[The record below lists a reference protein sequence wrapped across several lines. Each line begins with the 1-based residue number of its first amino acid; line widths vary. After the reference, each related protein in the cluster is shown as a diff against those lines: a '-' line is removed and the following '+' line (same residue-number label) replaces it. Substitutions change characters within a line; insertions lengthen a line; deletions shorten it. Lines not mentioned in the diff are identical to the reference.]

1 MMQSYADGGAPGTK
15 STRNYKLLS
24 GVCMTAL
31 AIAFPT
37 PAARA
42 ASFEASSQTE
52 LYQAIVDAEAH
63 GDAASTITLTGS
75 FSLNSSLPAISGKN
89 ITIATGTN
97 TLSYNPAV
105 SFNVTTGASLT
116 LTGNILGSGVPNPGV
131 LSKVGG
137 GQLTISGATGT
148 GITRIGLGA
157 GHTLLNGG
165 SRVTFGSSAGGTVSQ
180 LDIAGGAGQVA
191 SLTISGQGTRLVATG
206 TDPNDLSG
214 GAGSQSALTI
224 EDGAV
229 YTTTRALRVHTT
241 SSQGTA
247 TVNVQGEGSTLEA
260 ASFISTNGTSYINVL
275 DGGLVDIS
283 GATSFGGA
291 GNASWYTAQVMA
303 QVSGEGS
310 RWNSGAIAMYRGSLS
325 ILDGGVMTGTTVNI
339 ATVPGNVVPNF
350 NVLVS
355 GEGSELSGT
364 AINLGTTG
372 TGVLTIA
379 NGSRVVVNGGGSA
392 LVMGGL
398 DPDSNATLNIGGA
411 VGQVAT
417 GAGTLEASA
426 ITLAATA
433 DINFN
438 HTEAGYIFDLPING
452 SGAINQLA
460 GRTIFNTNQTG
471 FTGLASVY
479 GGALEVNGML
489 GGIMDVRGGTL
500 AGTGSVGDTRNFAGG
515 AIAPGINGIGT
526 LTIDGNYTGNGGTLQ
541 IDTAL
546 GSDSSPT
553 DLLAITGDSILGTG
567 ATRVF
572 VTNFGGAGAE
582 TIGDGI
588 KIVDV
593 AGTSAANAFVLG
605 APAIGGAYLYGLF
618 QNGIVDP
625 TDGDWYLRMTDTLA
639 PTVPIY
645 ENYPIVLLGL
655 TDLPTLQ
662 QRVGDRYWPGASE
675 VADSAMGDAGPR
687 NFWTRIE
694 GAHGHVEGDSS
705 AGASY
710 DSSRYLVQA
719 GIDGLLTENGSGVL
733 IGGINAQYGRVNAAI
748 RSSLGNGTNST
759 DSYGGGATLTWY
771 GSNGIYVDGQASVTR
786 LSSKLAADTV
796 GKLVDDNQGLGY
808 AFSIEAGRKVA
819 VSGNLSVTP
828 QAQLAYTSV
837 DFDAFADPFG
847 AKVSLDS
854 GDSLKGRIG
863 VALNY
868 DAGSSASGSHVYG
881 IANLTYEFLDGTAVD
896 VAGSKVAF
904 EPDSFGVELGLG
916 GTYRWAGGKY
926 ALYGEALAS
935 TSFEGSYG
943 FKGTVG
949 FSTAF

>member
-1 MMQSYADGGAPGTK
+1 MMQSCADGGAPGTK

-52 LYQAIVDAEAH
+52 LYQAIADAEAH

-75 FSLNSSLPAISGKN
+75 FSLDSSLPAISGKN

-116 LTGNILGSGVPNPGV
+116 LTGNILGSGVLNPGV

-137 GQLTISGATGT
+137 GQLTIGGATGA

-157 GHTLLNGG
+157 GHTLINGG

-180 LDIAGGAGQVA
+180 LDIAGEVGQVA
-191 SLTISGQGTRLVATG
+191 SLTVSGQGTRLVATG

-214 GAGSQSALTI
+214 GAGSQSTLTI

-229 YTTTRALRVHTT
+229 YTTTRAIRVHTT

-479 GGALEVNGML
+479 GGTLEVNGML
-489 GGIMDVRGGTL
+489 GGIIDVRGGTL
-500 AGTGSVGDTRNFAGG
+500 AGIGSVGDTRNFAGG

-541 IDTAL
+541 IDTSL

-553 DLLAITGDSILGTG
+553 DLLAITGESILGAG

-593 AGTSAANAFVLG
+593 AGTSATNAFVLG

-675 VADSAMGDAGPR
+675 VAGSAMGDAGPR

-694 GAHGHVEGDSS
+694 GAHGHVEGGST

-771 GSNGIYVDGQASVTR
+771 GSDGVYVDGQASVTR
-786 LSSKLAADTV
+786 LSSKLAADAV

-819 VSGNLSVTP
+819 VSGNWSVTP
-828 QAQLAYTSV
+828 QAQLAYASV
-837 DFDAFADPFG
+837 DIDEFADPFG

-896 VAGSKVAF
+896 VAGTKIAF
-904 EPDSFGVELGLG
+904 EPDSFGAELGLG

>member
-1 MMQSYADGGAPGTK
+1 MMQSCADGDAPGTK

-52 LYQAIVDAEAH
+52 LYQAIADAEAH

-97 TLSYNPAV
+97 TLSYNSAV

-116 LTGNILGSGVPNPGV
+116 LTGNILGSGVLNPGV

-137 GQLTISGATGT
+137 GQLTIGGATGT

-157 GHTLLNGG
+157 GHTLINGG
-165 SRVTFGSSAGGTVSQ
+165 SRVTFGSSAGGAVSQ

-191 SLTISGQGTRLVATG
+191 SLTVSGQGTRLVATG

-364 AINLGTTG
+364 AINLGTMG

-411 VGQVAT
+411 AGQVAT

-500 AGTGSVGDTRNFAGG
+500 AGIGSVGDTRNFAGG

-553 DLLAITGDSILGTG
+553 DLLAVTGDSILGTG
-567 ATRVF
+567 PTRVV

-645 ENYPIVLLGL
+645 VNYPIVLLGL

-675 VADSAMGDAGPR
+675 VAGSAMGDAGPR

-771 GSNGIYVDGQASVTR
+771 GSNGVYADGQASVTR

-896 VAGSKVAF
+896 VAGTKVAF